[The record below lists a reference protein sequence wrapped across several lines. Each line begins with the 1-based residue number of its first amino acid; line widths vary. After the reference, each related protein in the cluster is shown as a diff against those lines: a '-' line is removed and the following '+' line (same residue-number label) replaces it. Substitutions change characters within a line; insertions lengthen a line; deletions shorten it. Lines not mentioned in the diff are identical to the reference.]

1 MCYADLF
8 ILNEDGQI
16 AEQYGLERPGGRG
29 WPPPWPSSAP
39 GPAGDRPV
47 VTRLFAIEARF
58 VGPCSQRCE
67 CREKQCSLCG
77 PRWLLS
83 RAQTAFRG
91 TNGMTNMLRG
101 TDYARSASGLVTGVV
116 RSQVGDLPS
125 LRALMD
131 DVPSGVTLLSQN
143 VEGNQ

>member
-1 MCYADLF
+1 
-8 ILNEDGQI
+8 
-16 AEQYGLERPGGRG
+16 
-29 WPPPWPSSAP
+29 
-39 GPAGDRPV
+39 
-47 VTRLFAIEARF
+47 
-58 VGPCSQRCE
+58 
-67 CREKQCSLCG
+67 
-77 PRWLLS
+77 
-83 RAQTAFRG
+83 
-91 TNGMTNMLRG
+91 MTNMLRG